1 MSYDKQK
8 KITMTPLKR
17 FYNLLELD
25 KKDVYQ
31 IFFYAIFAGLISLS
45 LPLGIQAIIN
55 FIQSGRVSASWIVLI
70 ILVIFGVA
78 LVGILSLMQLRIT
91 ENLQQ
96 KIFVRASFEFAARL
110 PKIKMEQLYNSY
122 PPELANRFFDTMTI
136 QKGTSKLLIDF
147 SAALLQIAFGVIL
160 LSLYHPYFII
170 FGVLLFFLLY
180 FIFRFSFKSGL
191 ETSLK
196 ESKFKYKV
204 AGWLQELARNN
215 YSFKNDLHYNFGL
228 QKNNNIVSEYLNYR
242 EKHFSVIKRQFTQL
256 ILFKILI
263 TGGLL
268 SIGGFLV
275 LSQQMN
281 IGQFVAAEIIILLVI
296 TSVEK
301 IIIGLETFYDVLTS
315 IEKIGQVTDMELE
328 EDTAFS
334 SDTCYAN
341 ISLEIE
347 NLTFKFPD
355 SNKEILSALSLK
367 IEQGEKIAIEG
378 PNSSGKT
385 TLIRILSGLLQPT
398 SGTFYINDDTYRK
411 INLKQYRS
419 QIGGIIHGET
429 PFEGTLLENITFND
443 NSITTENLK
452 WAIEGVQLSSF
463 VKTLPKGLETHIFPE
478 GKQLSSSDA
487 EKVLLARSIIHKPKI
502 LFYED
507 PTDMMDIKVA
517 NEIID
522 FLTSEKNN
530 WTIIVS
536 SKNPYW
542 KTKCSRIITMENG
555 TIQLDLKNK

>member
-1 MSYDKQK
+1 MKNS
-8 KITMTPLKR
+8 PLKR

-110 PKIKMEQLYNSY
+110 PKIKMDQLYNSY

-275 LSQQMN
+275 LSEQMN

-355 SNKEILSALSLK
+355 SDKEILNTISLK

-378 PNSSGKT
+378 PNGSGKT

-555 TIQLDLKNK
+555 TIQLDLKNKQ

>member
-1 MSYDKQK
+1 M
-8 KITMTPLKR
+8 KISPLKR

-110 PKIKMEQLYNSY
+110 PKIKMDQLYNSY

-160 LSLYHPYFII
+160 LSLYHPYFIL

-228 QKNNNIVSEYLNYR
+228 EKNNNIVSEYLNYR
-242 EKHFSVIKRQFTQL
+242 EKHFSIIKRQFTQL

-275 LSQQMN
+275 LSEQMN

-355 SNKEILSALSLK
+355 SKKEILSNLSLK

-378 PNSSGKT
+378 PNGSGKT

-443 NSITTENLK
+443 NSISSENLK

-463 VKTLPKGLETHIFPE
+463 VKTMPKGLETHIFPE

>member
-1 MSYDKQK
+1 MKN
-8 KITMTPLKR
+8 TPLQR
-17 FYNLLELD
+17 FYNLLALD
-25 KKDVYQ
+25 RKDVYQ

-55 FIQSGRVSASWIVLI
+55 FIQSGRVSASWIILIVL
-70 ILVIFGVA
+70 VVFGVA

-110 PKIKMEQLYNSY
+110 PKIKNKELYNIY

-147 SAALLQIAFGVIL
+147 SAALLQIMFGLIL

-170 FGVLLFFLLY
+170 FGFLLFLLLY
-180 FIFRFSFKSGL
+180 FIFKFSYKSGL

-204 AGWLQELARNN
+204 AGWLQEMARNSF
-215 YSFKNDLHYNFGL
+215 SFKNDLNYNYAL
-228 QKNNNIVSEYLNYR
+228 EKNNTIVNDYLNYR
-242 EKHFSVIKRQFTQL
+242 EKHFKVIQRQFSQL
-256 ILFKILI
+256 IIFKIII
-263 TGGLL
+263 TASLL

-275 LSQQMN
+275 FSQQMN

-296 TSVEK
+296 NSVEK
-301 IIIGLETFYDVLTS
+301 IILGLESFYDVLTS
-315 IEKIGQVTDMELE
+315 IEKIGQVTDLELE
-328 EDTAFS
+328 EETPFS
-334 SDTCYAN
+334 SDTCYNN
-341 ISLEIE
+341 ISLETE

-355 SNKEILSALSLK
+355 SEKEILSSISLK
-367 IEQGEKIAIEG
+367 IEQGERIALEG
-378 PNSSGKT
+378 ENGSGKT

-398 SGTFYINDDTYRK
+398 SGSFYINDDTFKK

-419 QIGGIIHGET
+419 QIGTIIHLET
-429 PFEGTLLENITFND
+429 PFEGTLLENITFKD
-443 NSITTENLK
+443 PSVSTENLRK
-452 WAIEGVQLSSF
+452 VIDGVQLSSF
-463 VKTLPKGLETHIFPE
+463 IKSLPKGLETQIFPE
-478 GKQLSSSDA
+478 GKQLSSSNA
-487 EKVLLARSIIHKPKI
+487 EKVLLARSIIQNPKI

-507 PTDMMDIKVA
+507 PTDVMDEKVA

-522 FLTSEKNN
+522 FITDEKHK

-542 KTKCSRIITMENG
+542 KTKCTRIITMQNG
-555 TIQLDLKNK
+555 AIQLDIKK

>member
-1 MSYDKQK
+1 MSYDKPK
-8 KITMTPLKR
+8 KTTMTPLKR

-110 PKIKMEQLYNSY
+110 PKIKMDQLYNSY

-136 QKGTSKLLIDF
+136 QKGTSKLLTDF

-228 QKNNNIVSEYLNYR
+228 QKNNNIAAAYLNYR
-242 EKHFSVIKRQFTQL
+242 EKHFNVIQRQFTQL
-256 ILFKILI
+256 IIFKILI

-275 LSQQMN
+275 LSEQMN

-355 SNKEILSALSLK
+355 SNKEILSDLSLK

-378 PNSSGKT
+378 PNGSGKT

-463 VKTLPKGLETHIFPE
+463 VKTLPKGLETRIFPE
-478 GKQLSSSDA
+478 GKQLSSSDT

-507 PTDMMDIKVA
+507 PTDMMDIKIA

-555 TIQLDLKNK
+555 TIQLDLKNN

>member
-1 MSYDKQK
+1 
-8 KITMTPLKR
+8 MTPLKR

-110 PKIKMEQLYNSY
+110 PKIKMDQLYNSY

-228 QKNNNIVSEYLNYR
+228 QKNNNIAAAYLNYR
-242 EKHFSVIKRQFTQL
+242 EKHFNVIQRQFTQL
-256 ILFKILI
+256 IIFKILI

-275 LSQQMN
+275 LSEQMN

-355 SNKEILSALSLK
+355 SKKEILSDLSLK

-378 PNSSGKT
+378 PNGSGKT

-507 PTDMMDIKVA
+507 PTDMMDIKIA

-522 FLTSEKNN
+522 FLTSEKYN

>member
-1 MSYDKQK
+1 
-8 KITMTPLKR
+8 MTPLKR

-31 IFFYAIFAGLISLS
+31 IFFYAIFAGLVSLS

-70 ILVIFGVA
+70 ILVVFGVA

-96 KIFVRASFEFAARL
+96 KIFVRSSFEFAARL
-110 PKIKMEQLYNSY
+110 PKIKSEQLYNTY

-147 SAALLQIAFGVIL
+147 SAALLQIVFGILL
-160 LSLYHPYFII
+160 LSLYHPYFIL
-170 FGVLLFFLLY
+170 FGILLFILLY
-180 FIFRFSFKSGL
+180 FIFKFSYQSGL

-204 AGWLQELARNN
+204 ASWLQEVARHNFSFRKELN
-215 YSFKNDLHYNFGL
+215 YDFALK
-228 QKNNNIVSEYLNYR
+228 KNNQIVSDYLHYR
-242 EKHFSVIKRQFTQL
+242 EKHFDVIKRQFSQL
-256 ILFKILI
+256 IIFKIII
-263 TGGLL
+263 TASLL

-275 LSQQMN
+275 LSQEMN

-315 IEKIGQVTDMELE
+315 IEKIGQVTDLELE
-328 EDTAFS
+328 QDTIIKNDS
-334 SDTCYAN
+334 CYAN
-341 ISLEIE
+341 IVLETE
-347 NLTFKFPD
+347 NIKFKFND
-355 SNKEILSALSLK
+355 SENEVLNAISLK
-367 IEQGEKIAIEG
+367 IEQGEKIVIEG
-378 PNSSGKT
+378 ENGSGKT
-385 TLIRILSGLLQPT
+385 TLIRLLSGLLQPT
-398 SGTFYINDDTYRK
+398 SGSFYINDDTFRK

-419 QIGGIIHGET
+419 QIGSIINSET
-429 PFEGTLLENITFND
+429 PFEGTILENITFKD
-443 NSITTENLK
+443 ASIPFEDIK
-452 WAIEGVQLSSF
+452 WAIDGVQLSSYI
-463 VKTLPKGLETHIFPE
+463 KSLPKGLDTKIFSE
-478 GKQLSSSDA
+478 GKQLSSSNA
-487 EKVLLARSIIHKPKI
+487 QKILLARSIIHKPKI

-507 PTDMMDIKVA
+507 PTDSMDEKVA

-522 FLTSEKNN
+522 FITSDTNK

-542 KTKCSRIITMENG
+542 KTKCSRKIILQNG
-555 TIQLDLKNK
+555 FIQLDSKTEKSC